1 MGLYYYPLPNFYT
14 KYHILKTKIKICII
28 YQRIGY
34 IIIIYS
40 LNKFIFGS
48 LSCFGWSQAPLCSF
62 NLQIVLLFI
71 IHRLTFTTR
80 KCWQRS
86 SSVIHFSLFIL
97 FMTPWNHLKWPF
109 IGIWWKTE
117 RNSVAFPKVH
127 FFFPFIFFPLCP
139 IVFSLTLMDKKCVS
153 HSLSLSSNHLRLL
166 IKLLF
171 LSRVVCFHQS
181 KLN

>member
-1 MGLYYYPLPNFYT
+1 MGLYYFPLPNFQT

-40 LNKFIFGS
+40 LLKFSFGS

-80 KCWQRS
+80 KCQQRS
-86 SSVIHFSLFIL
+86 SSVIHFQ
-97 FMTPWNHLKWPF
+97 MTPLKPF
-109 IGIWWKTE
+109 EVTLHRYLVEDREKLC
-117 RNSVAFPKVH
+117 SVSKRT
-127 FFFPFIFFPLCP
+127 FFFSIYFFPLCP

-153 HSLSLSSNHLRLL
+153 HSLSLSSHHLSLL

-181 KLN
+181 MLN